1 MTTFQTVLF
10 DLDGTLIDS
19 VDLIVDSY
27 LHTFRAHQLPE
38 IPREQII
45 AGIGT
50 PLRSVFRGLGASDAD
65 ITAWTATYRA
75 FNLAHHDERVRAFPG
90 AVEMVRQ
97 IAATGHRL
105 GLVTSKN
112 RQGAMRGLALVGLG
126 DVMEV
131 IVGADDVERPKP
143 HPEPVE
149 RALASLGMPTAGAV
163 FIGDSTHDIHS
174 GQGAGV
180 ATIGVTWGP
189 FSRRDL
195 ETAAPTHFCDSPAEV
210 LAVLGL

>member
-1 MTTFQTVLF
+1 M
-10 DLDGTLIDS
+10 
-19 VDLIVDSY
+19 DSY

-105 GLVTSKN
+105 
-112 RQGAMRGLALVGLG
+112 
-126 DVMEV
+126 
-131 IVGADDVERPKP
+131 
-143 HPEPVE
+143 
-149 RALASLGMPTAGAV
+149 
-163 FIGDSTHDIHS
+163 
-174 GQGAGV
+174 
-180 ATIGVTWGP
+180 
-189 FSRRDL
+189 
-195 ETAAPTHFCDSPAEV
+195 
-210 LAVLGL
+210 

>member
-1 MTTFQTVLF
+1 M
-10 DLDGTLIDS
+10 
-19 VDLIVDSY
+19 DSY

-189 FSRRDL
+189 FSRGDL
-195 ETAAPTHFCDSPAEV
+195 ETAAPTHYCDSPAEV